1 MKSDLQRLKELL
13 ASDQRSDEE
22 EQWLLHYLETT
33 DTAELRELLA
43 AQYQDDVATGVSIA
57 DTTSRKLWDQIRM
70 RVNENNGPAKVIPM
84 KRRGSVLWRAAAVV
98 LLLGGSFYYWYP
110 RKATYV
116 AAAVIT
122 PGSRKAVLTLADG
135 KTMQLTDTATQ
146 MILQG
151 TTHIRQDRGELQY
164 AAANAGS
171 TGSYNLLTTP
181 RGGEFQI
188 SLPDGSKVWLNAASS
203 LKYPTSFPGKR
214 VVELTGQAYFEITQN
229 ASQPFVVKVNQME
242 VLVLGTSFA
251 IMAYPDEAVV
261 NTTLL
266 TGAVIVKHQHNEK
279 KLQPGQQTVLNTA
292 AGTMA
297 VQTADIEKVM
307 GWKNGL
313 FDLEDTDLPT
323 LLRQLSR
330 WYDVDIVDQSG
341 RPANRRFGGRVGRE
355 MSLTDVLKILEQYDV
370 HCRIDGRTLTVLP
383 EK

>member
-1 MKSDLQRLKELL
+1 LKSDLQRLKELL
-13 ASDQRSDEE
+13 ASDQRSEEE

-33 DTAELRELLA
+33 DTAGLRELLA

-57 DTTSRKLWDQIRM
+57 DTISRELWDQIRM
-70 RVNENNGPAKVIPM
+70 RVYENNRPEKVIPM
-84 KRRGSVLWRAAAVV
+84 KRRSRVLWRAAAVM

-110 RKATYV
+110 RKVTYL

-122 PGSRKAVLTLADG
+122 PGSRKALLTLADG
-135 KTMQLTDTATQ
+135 KTMQLSDTATQ
-146 MILQG
+146 VIRQG
-151 TTHIRQDRGELQY
+151 TTNIRQDRGELQY
-164 AAANAGS
+164 AAANTGS
-171 TGSYNLLTTP
+171 TASYNLLTTP

-214 VVELTGQAYFEITQN
+214 IVELTGQAYFEIAKN
-229 ASQPFVVKVNQME
+229 ASQPFVVKVNGME
-242 VLVLGTSFA
+242 VQVLGTSFD

-313 FDLEDTDLPT
+313 FDLEDTDLHT

-330 WYDVDIVDQSG
+330 WYDVNIVDQSG

-370 HCRIDGRTLTVLP
+370 HCRIEGRTLTVLP

>member
-22 EQWLLHYLETT
+22 ERWLLHYLETT

-43 AQYQDDVATGVSIA
+43 AQYQDDVAAGVSIA
-57 DTTSRKLWDQIRM
+57 DTTSRQLWDQIRM
-70 RVNENNGPAKVIPM
+70 RVYENNLPASMIPM
-84 KRRGSVLWRAAAVV
+84 KRRGRVLWWAAAAI
-98 LLLGGSFYYWYP
+98 LLLAGSFYYWYP
-110 RKATYV
+110 RKVSYL

-135 KTMQLTDTATQ
+135 KTMQLSDTATQ
-146 MILQG
+146 VIRQ
-151 TTHIRQDRGELQY
+151 HIRQDKGELQY
-164 AAANAGS
+164 TAENAGS
-171 TGSYNLLTTP
+171 TVGYNLLTTP

-203 LKYPTSFPGKR
+203 LKYPTRFNGNR
-214 VVELTGQAYFEITQN
+214 IVTLTGQAYFEIAEN
-229 ASQPFVVKVNQME
+229 ASQPFIVKVNELE
-242 VLVLGTSFA
+242 VQVLGTSFD

-266 TGAVIVKHQHNEK
+266 TGAVIVKNQLAEK

-292 AGTMA
+292 TGTMV
-297 VQTADIEKVM
+297 VQAADIEKVL

-330 WYDVDIVDQSG
+330 WYDVDIIDLSEK
-341 RPANRRFGGRVGRE
+341 PANKRFGGRVGRD
-355 MSLTDVLKILEQYDV
+355 MNLTDVLKILEQYDV
-370 HCRIDGRTLTVLP
+370 HCRIEGRTLTVLP

>member
-33 DTAELRELLA
+33 DTPELRELVA
-43 AQYQDDVATGVSIA
+43 AQYEDDLAAGVSIA
-57 DTTSRKLWDQIRM
+57 DTTSRQLWDQIRM
-70 RVNENNGPAKVIPM
+70 RVYENNQPASVIPM
-84 KRRGSVLWRAAAVV
+84 KSRGRVLWWAAAVV
-98 LLLGGSFYYWYP
+98 LLVGASLYYRYP
-110 RKATYV
+110 RKVTYV
-116 AAAVIT
+116 AATIT
-122 PGSRKAVLTLADG
+122 PGSRKALLTLADG
-135 KTMQLTDTATQ
+135 KTMQLNDTVTQ
-146 MILQG
+146 VIRQG
-151 TTHIRQDRGELQY
+151 TINIRQDKGALQY

-171 TGSYNLLTTP
+171 TLSYNLLTTP

-203 LKYPTSFPGKR
+203 LKYPTSFHGKR
-214 VVELTGQAYFEITQN
+214 VVELTGQAYFEIAKN
-229 ASQPFVVKVNQME
+229 ASQPFVVKVNEME
-242 VLVLGTSFA
+242 VQVLGTSFD

-266 TGAVIVKHQHNEK
+266 TGAVIVKNQHTEK
-279 KLQPGQQTVLNTA
+279 KLQPGQQTVLNTIT
-292 AGTMA
+292 GTMA
-297 VQTADIEKVM
+297 VQPADIEKVM

-330 WYDVDIVDQSG
+330 WYDVNIVDQS
-341 RPANRRFGGRVGRE
+341 RKSATKRFGGRVGRE

-370 HCRIDGRTLTVLP
+370 HCRIEGRTLMVLSA
-383 EK
+383 E